1 MSHTPFHRTQ
11 NFAFAMVAIAAA
23 CLTIIVLALT
33 GNLGGGTSR
42 PSPFSKKEKPTPTPA
57 EKTSFKSADRGEIK
71 DKVGKQITVTG
82 VIDRLERD
90 DKSRYLVF
98 AESDPRRDVMVFYD
112 PAKTEISEWMLKR
125 KFVGQKVRANGTVKL
140 DGSRLLLEISSMDD
154 LKLHTDEAPSAPT
167 P

>member
-1 MSHTPFHRTQ
+1 
-11 NFAFAMVAIAAA
+11 MVAVIAVCATLA
-23 CLTIIVLALT
+23 ILALT
-33 GNLGGGTSR
+33 GNFGGGTSR
-42 PSPFSKKEKPTPTPA
+42 PSPFAKKEKPTPTPA

-98 AESDPRRDVMVFYD
+98 AESDPRRDVMVFYE